1 MGNSLNSNKASNMTP
16 REVYMKSIIPSY
28 YIENCKPSENDIL
41 VAKTAWE
48 KIMAGDNTKP
58 FLIMKEND
66 STFEYSSSLTW
77 FYDIFYSRFFELCPQ
92 AKPFFANT
100 SMLAQGRLIA
110 GIISSAL
117 MALKDPDQVR
127 NRLTHMTVRH
137 NGTGITAVKYGIMGY
152 ALLDALER
160 VIGPDDFDA
169 QSRQAWIH
177 IYTFM
182 LNIILPIVVD
192 HEMKDQEQR
201 YGMRNDSVFHK
212 ISQIFFANNIKSVL
226 QDQVDLL
233 TESEKIVHE
242 TIKLK

>member
-1 MGNSLNSNKASNMTP
+1 MGNKTSSNKTSNMTP
-16 REVYMKSIIPSY
+16 RELHMKSIIPGY
-28 YIENCKPSENDIL
+28 YIENCQPSENDIS
-41 VAKTAWE
+41 VAKTAWD
-48 KIMAGDNTKP
+48 KIMAGENTKP
-58 FLIMKEND
+58 FVIMKEND

-77 FYDIFYSRFFELCPQ
+77 FYDVFYSRFFELCPQ

-110 GIISSAL
+110 GVISSSL
-117 MALKDPDQVR
+117 MALKEPEQLR
-127 NRLTHMTVRH
+127 NRLTHMTVKH

-160 VIGPDDFDA
+160 VIGPEDFDA
-169 QSRQAWIH
+169 QSKQAWIH

-212 ISQIFFANNIKSVL
+212 ISQIFFANNINSVL
-226 QDQVDLL
+226 QDQIDIL

>member
-110 GIISSAL
+110 GVISSSM
-117 MALKDPDQVR
+117 MALKDPEQLR

-201 YGMRNDSVFHK
+201 YGMRNDSVFHR
-212 ISQIFFANNIKSVL
+212 ISRRFHTKAPKSVL
-226 QDQVDLL
+226 QNHIDVKSDSQ
-233 TESEKIVHE
+233 KILNPN
-242 TIKLK
+242 IKPK